1 MTGLGRTSVV
11 LDSEGE
17 WPDDHVLAVDTDSRH
32 RDPELA
38 AARVAGAT
46 RRARRLGARVV
57 KKLDST
63 LRGHVAVELRAMTE
77 AVDERGPAGRGP
89 GVPGHPAD
97 HPRRRRARR
106 RRAAG
111 RARQRRRRGRAARR
125 WRSSSHDL
133 PQGDRLAARMAQAHA
148 DGFAAVVVDAE
159 TDEDLA
165 AVVAAADE
173 LAAEAAVQV
182 LLAGSGGLTRPMA
195 GTARPPHEDGPAS
208 RGPTLVVVG
217 SYSARSRAQRSRL
230 VEAGVTPLLLAD
242 GQRLRPALHDGPV
255 VLSPDPEAPV
265 VRADATAVAQ
275 RIAETVAGV
284 LDDVGTLVLT
294 GGETARAVLTAAG
307 VSRLVVAG
315 ELEPG
320 VVRAHVPELDLD
332 VITKAGAFGDPD
344 ALLHCLPSYSAP
356 APRKEPHEPSSCRD
370 HDGRRRRRRTRD
382 RRQGARRT
390 EGLRRL
396 SPAGHR

>member
-1 MTGLGRTSVV
+1 MTELVIIADDLTGAADSAALMTGLGRTSVV

-77 AVDERGPAGRGP
+77 VFDEEALLVVAPAFPATRRTTRGGVVHVDGERLAAHGSDGDVVALLGAGGL
-89 GVPGHPAD
+89 
-97 HPRRRRARR
+97 RAT
-106 RRAAG
+106 
-111 RARQRRRRGRAARR
+111 
-125 WRSSSHDL
+125 DL
-133 PQGDRLAARMAQAHA
+133 PQGDRLAARMAQAHV

-195 GTARPPHEDGPAS
+195 GTARPPHADGPAE
-208 RGPTLVVVG
+208 RDPTLVVVG

-265 VRADATAVAQ
+265 VRADATEVAQ

-284 LDDVGTLVLT
+284 LDEVGTLVLT

-307 VSRLVVAG
+307 VTRLVVAG
-315 ELEPG
+315 ELQPG

-332 VITKAGAFGDPD
+332 VITKAGAFGGPD

-356 APRKEPHEPSSCRD
+356 VP
-370 HDGRRRRRRTRD
+370 
-382 RRQGARRT
+382 Q
-390 EGLRRL
+390 EGT
-396 SPAGHR
+396 A